1 MLLDGFLKKLFTPQ
15 IFDPEFVLID
25 DIDGQSTPLHVPDET
40 SRDKLIHWVNNIKS
54 AQMPNWI
61 GLPNNA
67 EKVVL
72 TVRGNSLLALNG
84 GLLASNR
91 LLRTRA
97 PPQHAEGVG
106 R

>member
-15 IFDPEFVLID
+15 IFDSDFVLID
-25 DIDGQSTPLHVPDET
+25 NIDGQATPLTVPDET
-40 SRDKLIHWVNNIKS
+40 TREKLLFWVNNIKS

-72 TVRGNSLLALNG
+72 TVRGRLFELAQG
-84 GLLASNR
+84 F
-91 LLRTRA
+91 
-97 PPQHAEGVG
+97 
-106 R
+106 